1 MYSSIKCILNHCNFE
16 KKIKMDLEKKVQYL
30 YDRIAIQDTIAMY
43 SLGQDTHQG
52 DDRNVLEQ
60 WKTAFTPDATVD
72 FTVFGIPP
80 CSYQELATH
89 LRGDENQK
97 GKMNEAFS
105 KWQHLLGLPT
115 VILHGDEAT
124 SRTDLWASHN
134 GRSIEKVPQYSVYAA
149 GVFHDQLIR
158 TDEGWRIKFRRLEM
172 HFIDTIN
179 TAPNNQG

>member
-1 MYSSIKCILNHCNFE
+1 
-16 KKIKMDLEKKVQYL
+16 MDLEKKVQYL
-30 YDRIAIQDTIAMY
+30 FDRIAIQDTIAIY

-60 WKTAFTPDATVD
+60 WKNTFTPNATID

-80 CSYQELATH
+80 CSYEQLAKH

-97 GKMNEAFS
+97 GKMNDAFS

-115 VILHGDEAT
+115 VTLKGDEAT

-134 GRSIEKVPQYSVYAA
+134 GYKTEGTPQYSVYAA

-158 TDEGWRIKFRRLEM
+158 TNEGWRIKYRRLEM
-172 HFIDTIN
+172 HFIDTIH
-179 TAPNNQG
+179 TVPDSKP